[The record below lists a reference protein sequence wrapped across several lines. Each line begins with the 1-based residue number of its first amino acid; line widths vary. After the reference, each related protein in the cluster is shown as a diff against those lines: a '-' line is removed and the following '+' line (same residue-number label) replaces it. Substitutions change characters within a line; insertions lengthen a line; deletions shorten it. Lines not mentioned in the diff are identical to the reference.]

1 MKTRSLL
8 LIGVAVF
15 VLSLIS
21 TAPVAL
27 LYAKLV
33 RGTPAVQPAGLA
45 GTLFRGSASSLLLN
59 GRPMLSNLHWQFHPL
74 GLLLARASFGVES
87 SGDVALA
94 GTVAQRLL
102 GGQSLSDLRGTGPLK
117 ALLAAS
123 GQVGLPV
130 DGQFGLKLDSAQIR
144 SGFLSSADGDL
155 SLNGLRWTLAKDPIL
170 LGDFVA
176 HISTANKQIT
186 ATLES
191 LAGPIEAG
199 GEVRLLAD
207 RTYEVDLQVKAKPTA
222 DAFVQNLIR
231 SLGQSD
237 TQGFFHIRSTG
248 SLGAG
253 PGRAGVPNGNGESGD
268 GEP

>member
-1 MKTRSLL
+1 MKTRSLF
-8 LIGVAVF
+8 LIGAAVF

-33 RGTPAVQPAGLA
+33 RGTPNLQPAGLD

-59 GRPMLSNLHWQFHPL
+59 GRPVLSNLHWQFHPL
-74 GLLLARASFGVES
+74 GLLLARASFGVDAQ
-87 SGDVALA
+87 GDLA
-94 GTVAQRLL
+94 VDGTVAQRLL
-102 GGQSLSDLRGTGPLK
+102 GGQSLVDLRATGPLK

-144 SGFLSSADGDL
+144 SGFVTAAQGEL

-176 HISTANKQIT
+176 HVSTANKQIT

-191 LAGPIEAG
+191 LAGPLEAG
-199 GEVRLLAD
+199 GEVRLLPD
-207 RTYEVDLQVKAKPTA
+207 RTFEVDLQVKAKPTA
-222 DAFVQNLIR
+222 DALVQNLVR

-237 TQGFFHIRSTG
+237 TQGFFHLRSTG
-248 SLGAG
+248 SLGGPARGPAAG
-253 PGRAGVPNGNGESGD
+253 PDGADGGE
-268 GEP
+268 